1 MGTLETLAN
10 ELNECGYRGDLIA
23 EVLRD
28 VYESREM
35 IFNLL
40 TTLKLNDGDI
50 LLLDFDFHFY
60 PAGHIELEGLSA
72 ALTSERVRQLLCPLA
87 EQKDI
92 WQHFDGLPTVETVEN
107 TLQGYEKPEAT
118 IIHHSFNS
126 IKDMNLN
133 NLENL
138 KDEVKELRFS
148 DKLLPQMEQNMQ
160 KGLPEFQL
168 HDTRAGNKGQ
178 VDFTLHFKKSG
189 QSDFYYL
196 NKYDVYLNKATP
208 LEEGQKYMVLS
219 KNEEDKPVYRS
230 FINPHEAIDYFRNQ
244 KGDSEL
250 AAGKTPANKTTL
262 ASMEKGKINYVAK
275 EFQKTYYAPAITH
288 TMYVEQ
294 GKGFTSEQAANL
306 IEGRSVYRDDLL
318 NIGNQPY
325 KAWVLFDTDKGK
337 DRNNNFA
344 LRQFHDP
351 SYGFNLKEAL
361 AEYNIKELADP
372 KKAEKIEEAMRNG
385 NRPLITTM
393 QDGKEVKLHVEAV
406 PRYGKINFFQENG
419 KPEKREQFEINQKTS
434 PVLEKANSKELAE
447 TRGVRM

>member
-1 MGTLETLAN
+1 MTAMGMLETLAA
-10 ELNECGYRGDLIA
+10 ELNECGYRGDLIT

-28 VYESREM
+28 MYESRNM
-35 IFNLL
+35 SLNLL
-40 TTLKLNDGDI
+40 TTQQLNDGDI
-50 LLLDFDFHFY
+50 MLLDFDFHFY
-60 PAGHIELEGLSA
+60 PAGRIELEGLSA
-72 ALTSERVRQLLCPLA
+72 ALTSEKVRQLLYPMA
-87 EQKDI
+87 EPKEI
-92 WQHFDGLPTVETVEN
+92 WQHFDGLPTIETVTN
-107 TLQGYEKPEAT
+107 TLEGAEKQEAK

-133 NLENL
+133 NLQNL

-160 KGLPEFQL
+160 KSLPEFQL
-168 HDTRAGNKGQ
+168 HDSRPGSKGQ

-189 QSDFYYL
+189 QSDFFYL

-219 KNEEDKPVYRS
+219 KNEEDKPVFRS
-230 FINPHEAIDYFRNQ
+230 FVNPHEAIDYFKNQ

-250 AAGKTPANKTTL
+250 AAGKSPANKTTL
-262 ASMEKGKINYVAK
+262 ASMEKGKVNYVAK
-275 EFQKTYYAPAITH
+275 EFQKTYYAPPITH

-318 NIGNQPY
+318 NLGGQPY
-325 KAWVLFDTDKGK
+325 KAWVVFDMDKGK
-337 DRNNNFA
+337 DRNNNFQT
-344 LRQFHDP
+344 RQFHDP

-372 KKAEKIEEAMRNG
+372 AKAEKIDEALRNG
-385 NRPLITTM
+385 NRPLITTV
-393 QDGKEVKLHVEAV
+393 QDGKEVKLRIEAV

-419 KPEKREQFEINQKTS
+419 KPEKREQFEVNQKAA
-434 PVLEKANSKELAE
+434 PVLGKANGKELALLF
-447 TRGVRM
+447 G